1 MFLETRTNP
10 LSSQPAP
17 SGDWPISA
25 NRWNAVRRTLHLTPR
40 ELQIV
45 QELFAGLSEE
55 RIARDLNISPFTV
68 HTHLGRLYRK
78 LEVDSARR
86 LLLRV
91 FRELLTPGS

>member
-1 MFLETRTNP
+1 MILETRTNP
-10 LSSQPAP
+10 LPFQPSSTGAC
-17 SGDWPISA
+17 PISED
-25 NRWNAVRRTLHLTPR
+25 RWNAVGRSLRLTPR

-45 QELFAGLSEE
+45 RELFAGLSEE

-91 FRELLTPGS
+91 FREILTLGS